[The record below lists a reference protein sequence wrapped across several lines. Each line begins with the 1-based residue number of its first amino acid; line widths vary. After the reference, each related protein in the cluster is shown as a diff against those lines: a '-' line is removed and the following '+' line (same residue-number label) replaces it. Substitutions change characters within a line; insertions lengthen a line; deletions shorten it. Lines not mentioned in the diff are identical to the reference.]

1 MISKGRFIASAL
13 CCLILPISA
22 WTGTPDA
29 LIIEHGPRDSKMI
42 CLTFDACPT
51 GRRKEYDEKVI
62 ETLIKEKVPATLF
75 ISGRWAEKNPEKVRF
90 LAGLKQ
96 FEIANHGYYHL
107 HMTKLTD
114 ARVRSELEQTQDIL
128 LRLTVMAPRLFR
140 PPYGEV
146 DDRLAKLACEE
157 GLITIQ
163 YDIASGDPD
172 VSLSAEAITRS
183 VLRQARSGSIIVF
196 HMNGNGRRTAEL
208 LPSVISGLRAKG
220 FEFVTVGRLLEI
232 RAEREDNGL
241 ESGFLYL
248 RYPALQA
255 RKFAAGINILTT
267 THEYTIK
274 DIITKGATS
283 APLYNAGAI
292 RCGSSLR

>member
-1 MISKGRFIASAL
+1 MISEVSFIASAL
-13 CCLILPISA
+13 CCLLLPLSA

-29 LIIEHGPRDSKMI
+29 LIIEHGPRDSKKI

-51 GRRKEYDEKVI
+51 GRREEYDEKVV

-75 ISGRWAEKNPEKVRF
+75 ISGRWAEKNPESVRF
-90 LAGLKQ
+90 LAALPQ
-96 FEIANHGYYHL
+96 FEIANHGHHHL
-107 HMTKLTD
+107 HMTKITSGR
-114 ARVRSELEQTQDIL
+114 ARSELQFTQDIL
-128 LRLTVMAPRLFR
+128 LRLTGKAPRLFR

-146 DDRLAKLACEE
+146 DDQLAKLACEE

-172 VSLSAEAITRS
+172 ASLSAEAIARF

-220 FEFVTVGRLLEI
+220 FEFVTVGRLLGI
-232 RAEREDNGL
+232 QTEREDKGL
-241 ESGFLYL
+241 ERVFCISAILLSRPGNPPPISIFSRRLM
-248 RYPALQA
+248 
-255 RKFAAGINILTT
+255 NIQ
-267 THEYTIK
+267 
-274 DIITKGATS
+274 
-283 APLYNAGAI
+283 
-292 RCGSSLR
+292 